1 MQTLKIKYTT
11 SNDNIQVI
19 NEYRKQY
26 SNILHCAYNRALEKC
41 SEKTIYDYLKN
52 LNNIGLLD
60 SWFIRSAVKES
71 SQMVKMYDNRIIFGG
86 RKNFIARCKGKIT
99 KDEFMKKRLSPLYS
113 VGEANQY
120 GNRKFRIVKNLS
132 SFTFKPC
139 KSTHIELE
147 IVGQYKNYKQILNKL
162 FELQEN
168 KQTSIS
174 YKLDSEYI
182 YVSFDET
189 QLNKQKHNFIEDRVF
204 AIDLN
209 PNYIG
214 WSVVDWKSSSE
225 FHLVDSGV
233 ISIKTLN
240 DKYFSLKKSKNNPNG
255 YDSSH
260 QNKLYLNNKRNYE
273 VFEITKNMVNK
284 SLHYKCN
291 IFAIEELN
299 IKSKDQ
305 EKGKK
310 FNQLCN
316 NLWNRRKMVQNI
328 EKRCNMLGIRCMK
341 VKPNYSSFVGNF
353 LFRGLKKPDMV
364 LASIEIGR
372 RAYELYNQYITKKL
386 EQRKNIIR
394 PEITDFYD
402 QYTKSLEEF
411 GVEGEFSDLVELYYY
426 LKKKGCRYRLS
437 LDELHSM
444 FYRCFS
450 KPSMV
455 LKLV

>member
-1 MQTLKIKYTT
+1 MQTLKIRYTT
-11 SNDNIQVI
+11 SDDNIQVI

-26 SNILHCAYNRALEKC
+26 SNALHCAYNRALEKC
-41 SEKTIYDYLKN
+41 SEKTITDYLN
-52 LNNIGLLD
+52 GLNNIGLLD

-71 SQMVKMYDNRIIFGG
+71 TQLVKTNENTIIFGG
-86 RKNFIARCKGKIT
+86 RKNFIARCNGKIT
-99 KDEFMKKRLSPLYS
+99 KEEFLEKRLSPLYS
-113 VGEANQY
+113 VGEANQNS
-120 GNRKFRIVKNLS
+120 NRKFRIVKDLS

-147 IVGQYKNYKQILNKL
+147 IIGQYKNYKQILNKL

-168 KQTSIS
+168 KQTPIS
-174 YKLDSEYI
+174 YKLDSEYV

-189 QLNKQKHNFIEDRVF
+189 QLPNHKHDLIENKVF

-209 PNYIG
+209 PNYVG

-225 FHLVDSGV
+225 FKLVDSGV
-233 ISIKTLN
+233 FSIKVLN
-240 DKYFSLKKSKNNPNG
+240 DKDFSLKKSKNNPNG

-260 QNKLYLNNKRNYE
+260 PKRIYLNNKRNHE
-273 VFEITKNMVNK
+273 VFEIAKNLVNTA
-284 SLHYKCN
+284 LHYKCS
-291 IFAIEELN
+291 IFALEELN
-299 IKSKDQ
+299 LKSKDQ

-310 FNQLCN
+310 FNKLCN
-316 NLWNRRKMVQNI
+316 NLWNREKMVQNI
-328 EKRCNMLGIRCMK
+328 EKRCNMSGIRYME

-353 LFRGLKKPDMV
+353 LFRDLKKPDMV

-372 RAYELYNQYITKKL
+372 RASEFYNQYITKKL

-394 PEITDFYD
+394 PEISDFRD
-402 QYTKSLEEF
+402 RYTKSLEEF
-411 GVEGEFSDLVELYYY
+411 GVEVEFSDLVELYYH
-426 LKKKGCRYRLS
+426 LKKEGCRYRLS
-437 LDELHSM
+437 LDDLHSR
-444 FYRCFS
+444 FSRCFS